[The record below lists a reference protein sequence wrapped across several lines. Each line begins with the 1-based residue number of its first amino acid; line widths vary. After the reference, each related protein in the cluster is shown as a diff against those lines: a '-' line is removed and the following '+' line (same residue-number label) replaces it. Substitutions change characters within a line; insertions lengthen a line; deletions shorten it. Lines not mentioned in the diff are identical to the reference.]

1 MRNDKMVYSGKITY
15 GAYLFHYPLLMM
27 IILFTIPIMV
37 KVNKWSFKA
46 ISMFSGD
53 YIGLVGSQLTAE
65 IFTLMIYLPALWF
78 ISKWSFEY
86 FEMYFIKLKY
96 KIK

>member
-1 MRNDKMVYSGKITY
+1 
-15 GAYLFHYPLLMM
+15 
-27 IILFTIPIMV
+27 MV

-53 YIGLVGSQLTAE
+53 YIGLIGSQLTAE